1 MSCITSVTY
10 KVILNGEATS
20 SFNPGCGM
28 RQGDPLSSYIFV
40 LCMKKLFLIIFEN
53 VKNKGWRPV
62 KVSKGGPGITHL
74 FFADN
79 LVLFGEAN
87 ATQAE
92 IMRSCMDDFCRAS
105 GQQTVCMEK
114 QRGGL
119 GIKGMKNLNQSLL
132 AKSSWRLIQNEESL
146 WSEMI
151 RYKYIKNK
159 PLTECFGNK
168 GSSSCVWKGIVHGAI
183 CTLRGLQW
191 RIGDGKEALFW
202 TDSWVPDISPLLH
215 YALKKL
221 DPNQLS
227 RRVCAFFSN
236 EGWNYNLLGEHL
248 PNDIVNYIISI
259 HVSNSDSGKDKAIW
273 GLSKDANFSV
283 KTAFKSI
290 SAGLSTGP
298 GNGEKSGV

>member
-20 SFNPGCGM
+20 SFNPGCSM

-62 KVSKGGPGITHL
+62 KVSRGGLGITHL

-92 IMRSCMDDFCRAS
+92 IMRSCMDDFCGAPR
-105 GQQTVCMEK
+105 QQVSFTK
-114 QRGGL
+114 GGL

-132 AKSSWRLIQNEESL
+132 AKSSWRLIQNEKSL

-159 PLTECFGNK
+159 PLAECFGNK
-168 GSSSCVWKGIVHGAI
+168 GSSFCVWKGIVHGAI

-191 RIGDGKEALFW
+191 RIGD
-202 TDSWVPDISPLLH
+202 DISPLLH

-227 RRVCAFFSN
+227 KRVCAFFSN

-248 PNDIVNYIISI
+248 PNDIVNHIISI